1 MEWHR
6 GRCRHHKTEWLSSV
20 FRDALPDKDF
30 YDRPLTHRL
39 NSIHRKE
46 QCRND
51 GSFRSTSLR
60 HTSFLSGLHRFFF
73 FQCSSPSPP
82 PSGRRQFMFSRVFHP
97 GKPFQQGVPST
108 SGSVR
113 VACPNLTCGEG
124 IFFWLWHKKSPDT
137 KWYLPAQAPANTSFC
152 TRIFYVKARTSLFC
166 RPTPFRCQA
175 THTTT
180 LSLDAWLKKSSHRY
194 ESHRKT

>member
-1 MEWHR
+1 MT
-6 GRCRHHKTEWLSSV
+6 GNSDPHHYGTLLLIGAAPISLFSV
-20 FRDALPDKDF
+20 FQ
-30 YDRPLTHRL
+30 
-39 NSIHRKE
+39 SIAATV
-46 QCRND
+46 
-51 GSFRSTSLR
+51 GSATIYVFTD
-60 HTSFLSGLHRFFF
+60 
-73 FQCSSPSPP
+73 
-82 PSGRRQFMFSRVFHP
+82 FHP
-97 GKPFQQGVPST
+97 GEPFQQGVPST

-113 VACPNLTCGEG
+113 VACHNLTCGEG

-152 TRIFYVKARTSLFC
+152 TRIFYVKARTSHFC

>member
-1 MEWHR
+1 MLNTDNGHRLMEWHR

-51 GSFRSTSLR
+51 VSFRSASLR
-60 HTSFLSGLHRFFF
+60 HTSFFIGAAPISLFSV
-73 FQCSSPSPP
+73 FQSIAATVGSATIYVFT
-82 PSGRRQFMFSRVFHP
+82 GFHP
-97 GKPFQQGVPST
+97 GEPFQQGVPST

-113 VACPNLTCGEG
+113 VACHNLTCGEG
-124 IFFWLWHKKSPDT
+124 IFFWLWHKKSPD
-137 KWYLPAQAPANTSFC
+137 LLRRLVFFMSRPEHPSFAAPRLSG
-152 TRIFYVKARTSLFC
+152 VKQLIQPHC
-166 RPTPFRCQA
+166 LW
-175 THTTT
+175 THG
-180 LSLDAWLKKSSHRY
+180 
-194 ESHRKT
+194 

>member
-30 YDRPLTHRL
+30 YDRHLTRRL

-51 GSFRSTSLR
+51 GSFRSASLR
-60 HTSFLSGLHRFFF
+60 HTSFLRGCTDFLFSV
-73 FQCSSPSPP
+73 FQSIAATIWPATIYV
-82 PSGRRQFMFSRVFHP
+82 FMVFHP
-97 GKPFQQGVPST
+97 GKPSQQGVPLT

-113 VACPNLTCGEG
+113 VACLNLTCGEG

-137 KWYLPAQAPANTSFC
+137 KWYLPTQAPANTSFC

>member
-1 MEWHR
+1 MTGLSDPRHCGTLLFYR
-6 GRCRHHKTEWLSSV
+6 GCTDFLFSV
-20 FRDALPDKDF
+20 FQ
-30 YDRPLTHRL
+30 
-39 NSIHRKE
+39 SIAVTV
-46 QCRND
+46 
-51 GSFRSTSLR
+51 GSATIYVFT
-60 HTSFLSGLHRFFF
+60 G
-73 FQCSSPSPP
+73 
-82 PSGRRQFMFSRVFHP
+82 FHP
-97 GKPFQQGVPST
+97 GEPSQQSVPST

-180 LSLDAWLKKSSHRY
+180 LSLDAWLKKAPTDMKATGKHKDIRSRQARQSSYLYRIIFNCDKRLNISIY
-194 ESHRKT
+194 TS

>member
-1 MEWHR
+1 MNTDNGHRLKEWHR

-51 GSFRSTSLR
+51 GTFRSASLR
-60 HTSFLSGLHRFFF
+60 HTSFYRGCTDFFPV
-73 FQCSSPSPP
+73 FQSIAATVGSATIYV
-82 PSGRRQFMFSRVFHP
+82 FMGFHP
-97 GKPFQQGVPST
+97 GEPFQQNVPST

-113 VACPNLTCGEG
+113 VACLNLTCGEG
-124 IFFWLWHKKSPDT
+124 IFFWLWHKKSPDLLRRLVFFMSRPEHPSFAPHAFQVSSNSYNHT
-137 KWYLPAQAPANTSFC
+137 VFGRMVKKKLPP
-152 TRIFYVKARTSLFC
+152 I
-166 RPTPFRCQA
+166 
-175 THTTT
+175 
-180 LSLDAWLKKSSHRY
+180 
-194 ESHRKT
+194 